1 MRTRQRALRTP
12 QSVIR
17 TPQRGVAIVLAMG
30 VVALAALTVTSIM
43 VSQSTWSRQVELS
56 AGHVQA
62 QLIMQAGLDWAR
74 AVLSDDRRAS
84 TVDHLGEPWALRL
97 PPMPVD
103 NGSLAGHIED
113 QQGKFNLNNLL
124 KGDKINLVQL
134 AYFRRL
140 LSILALPPALAD
152 ALADWIDADSEPQPQ
167 DGAEDETY
175 LALQPPYL
183 AANRPLIDVAE
194 LVLVRGFDN
203 GVRARLRP
211 FVTALPRFTAV
222 NANTATAEVLAA
234 VVEGLDLDGAR
245 AVVAQRERA
254 YFRDR
259 TDLLKQLPRGLLVA
273 TEDISFSSDY
283 FIATTRVTIGG
294 AQARGSAL
302 LARGI
307 AGWPAIVWR
316 KTP

>member
-1 MRTRQRALRTP
+1 
-12 QSVIR
+12 
-17 TPQRGVAIVLAMG
+17 MG
-30 VVALAALTVTSIM
+30 VVALAAIAASAIM
-43 VSQSTWSRQVELS
+43 VSQSTWSRRSELTS
-56 AGHVQA
+56 DHVQA
-62 QLIMQAGLDWAR
+62 QLIIKAGVDWAR

-84 TVDHLGEPWALRL
+84 NVDHLSEPWALRL
-97 PPMPVD
+97 PPIPVE

-113 QQGKFNLNNLL
+113 QQGKFNLNNLQ
-124 KGDKINLVQL
+124 KDGKVNLAQL
-134 AYFRRL
+134 AHFRRL
-140 LSILALPPALAD
+140 MSILVLPPALAD

-167 DGAEDETY
+167 DGAEDAYY
-175 LALQPPYL
+175 LSLQPPYL

-194 LVLVRGFDN
+194 LALVRGFDDN
-203 GVRARLRP
+203 VRARLRP
-211 FVTALPRFTAV
+211 FVSALPVFTAV
-222 NANTATAEVLAA
+222 NVNTASPEVIAA
-234 VVEGLDLDGAR
+234 VVNGLGLDGAR
-245 AVVAQRERA
+245 ALVEKRERA
-254 YFRDR
+254 YFRSR
-259 TDLLKQLPRGLLVA
+259 TDLLNQLPRGVLVA